1 MKARFIGAA
10 GVVLLAVAAIF
21 LGDFFNRPNEIIG
34 EPDKDSSDV
43 ITAHVTAG
51 SGAKTAA
58 SAMVPPVAEEKVE
71 SPPQPSALPDDLT
84 PEEKTLEAARPPVK
98 TGPLEEL
105 KRAYNTESADARSRD
120 IEQQIRTLFGAEYIP
135 VEMLRSISCR
145 KTVCKVSV
153 YWTKDNPLSYMAL
166 AIKVGYQQSQ
176 IIAIESRSEPDR
188 EGRLPVEFYVL
199 RSGHTLAD
207 IQ

>member
-1 MKARFIGAA
+1 MKAWFIGAA
-10 GVVLLAVAAIF
+10 GVVLFAFTAIF
-21 LGDFFNRPNEIIG
+21 LGDFFNQPSETVS
-34 EPDKDSSDV
+34 EPDDGHSDV
-43 ITAHVTAG
+43 IPAQVKAG
-51 SGAKTAA
+51 SEAKT
-58 SAMVPPVAEEKVE
+58 PVSPTETAVTEEKVG
-71 SPPQPSALPDDLT
+71 SPSQPSALSDDLT
-84 PEEKTLEAARPPVK
+84 PEEKTLEGARPPAR

-105 KRAYNTESADARSRD
+105 ARAYNMESADASSRD
-120 IEQQIRTLFGAEYIP
+120 SEQQIRTLFGAEYLP

-166 AIKVGYQQSQ
+166 AMKVVHQQSQ
-176 IIAIESRSEPDR
+176 VIAIESAPESDR

-199 RSGHTLAD
+199 RSGYTLAD

>member
-1 MKARFIGAA
+1 MKAWFIGAA
-10 GVVLLAVAAIF
+10 GVVLFAVVAIF
-21 LGDFFNRPNEIIG
+21 LGDFFNRPIETRS

-51 SGAKTAA
+51 SEAKTAA
-58 SAMVPPVAEEKVE
+58 SAMVPPVAEKKVE
-71 SPPQPSALPDDLT
+71 SPPQPSALPDELT
-84 PEEKTLEAARPPVK
+84 AEEKTLEAARPPVK
-98 TGPLEEL
+98 SGPLEEL
-105 KRAYNTESADARSRD
+105 KRAFNRESADAGSRD
-120 IEQQIRTLFGAEYIP
+120 TEQQIRTLFGAEYIP
-135 VEMLRSISCR
+135 VEMLRSINCR

-166 AIKVGYQQSQ
+166 AIKVGDQQSH
-176 IIAIESRSEPDR
+176 IIAIESGPEPDHK
-188 EGRLPVEFYVL
+188 GRLPVEFHVL